1 MDIWEN
7 DNSDEMDID
16 NDLMDDCEEDSFS
29 ESEQE
34 SNVKRLQKLNT
45 DDSLHVEY
53 APQRNTTAY
62 GSSRCP
68 EHIKSK
74 EKMGIGDLVKD
85 HALPFLPAKS
95 ICRFRSVSK
104 EWNSG

>member
-1 MDIWEN
+1 MDIWED

-45 DDSLHVEY
+45 DDNLHVV
-53 APQRNTTAY
+53 
-62 GSSRCP
+62 C
-68 EHIKSK
+68 I
-74 EKMGIGDLVKD
+74 
-85 HALPFLPAKS
+85 
-95 ICRFRSVSK
+95 
-104 EWNSG
+104 